1 MKEIGQC
8 KIKRPKFIIFTDKD
22 GTLNFEDKQL
32 NHIFCLISNMGGL
45 VIPITGRTIGDIRS
59 DFVQRKI
66 KVPEIII
73 GDNGANIYHEK
84 SGRFVL
90 QKVLEHEKV
99 LAIVNYFIANGG
111 NVEFIR
117 YTNGGDIFASKDKEV
132 KDYYKKSK
140 AIKLYR
146 DIYGGLQ
153 KTQDIT
159 KLTLAGSQEMMQKT
173 SKFAREL
180 DFWTDMDV
188 TKFPKGN
195 YHNYR
200 LDVAQ
205 KDINKGEAVKW
216 ITARLEP
223 EYGYMCVGNGFN
235 DMSMFQVAI
244 DDGMR
249 VGVMKNSPIG
259 LIEEV
264 RQYAR
269 DKNKGKVSEV
279 PFGRDLANK
288 YILKMAKCFQT
299 YMKTQE
305 RKSKISKR
313 LPHVKRIKVNGI
325 QSTKRSNDDMSRRI
339 NKDR

>member
-1 MKEIGQC
+1 MQEIEKS

-32 NHIFCLISNMGGL
+32 DHIFHIIRTMGGL
-45 VIPITGRTIGDIRS
+45 VIPITGRTIGDIKS
-59 DFVQRKI
+59 DFIKRKI

-73 GDNGANIYHEK
+73 GDNGANIYHTK
-84 SGRFVL
+84 SGQFVL

-99 LAIVNYFIANGG
+99 ITIVDHFIANGG
-111 NVEFIR
+111 NMDYIR
-117 YTNGGDIFASKDKEV
+117 YTNGNHIFASKDREV
-132 KDYYKKSK
+132 KEYYKKSK
-140 AIKLYR
+140 AIKLYK
-146 DIYGGLQ
+146 DIYGVLQ
-153 KTQDIT
+153 NTEDIT
-159 KLTLAGSQEMMQKT
+159 KITLAGSQEMMQEI
-173 SKFAREL
+173 SEFVRGL

-188 TKFPKGN
+188 TEFPKGQ
-195 YHNYR
+195 YQNYR
-200 LDVAQ
+200 LDIAQ
-205 KDINKGEAVKW
+205 KNINKGEAVKW

-249 VGVMKNSPIG
+249 VGVMKNSPVG

-264 RQYAR
+264 KRYAR
-269 DKNKGKVSEV
+269 GKNKGKVSEV
-279 PFGRDLANK
+279 PFNKDLANK

-299 YMKTQE
+299 YMVTQE
-305 RKSKISKR
+305 RKMRLSRR
-313 LPHVKRIKVNGI
+313 LPNVQRVKVNGI
-325 QSTKRSNDDMSRRI
+325 QPKKVNVNINRRL